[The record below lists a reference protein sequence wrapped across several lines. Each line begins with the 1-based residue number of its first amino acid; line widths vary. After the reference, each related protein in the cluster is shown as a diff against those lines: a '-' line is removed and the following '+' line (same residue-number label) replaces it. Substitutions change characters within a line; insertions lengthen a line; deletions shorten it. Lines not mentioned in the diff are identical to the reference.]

1 MPLYLPLWGQP
12 KARDRSKDLRFK
24 YIFITR
30 LKIPPL
36 GRTHEEED
44 IHDKRIK
51 YCRKHVL
58 CVKLQ
63 TQQKIL

>member
-1 MPLYLPLWGQP
+1 MRLSREGQP
-12 KARDRSKDLRFK
+12 KARESLK
-24 YIFITR
+24 YICITG
-30 LKIPPL
+30 LKLPPL
-36 GRTHEEED
+36 GRTHEED
-44 IHDKRIK
+44 VYDKRIK